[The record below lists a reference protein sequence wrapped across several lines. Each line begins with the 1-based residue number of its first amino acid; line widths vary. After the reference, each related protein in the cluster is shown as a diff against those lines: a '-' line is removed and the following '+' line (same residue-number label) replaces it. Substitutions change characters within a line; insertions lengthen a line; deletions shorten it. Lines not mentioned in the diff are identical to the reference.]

1 MTTNRDSELNKR
13 YGHLFDWIDNSQGEY
28 KTQKEIEKET
38 KSRYGNLLDGVEADT
53 TLYDNMIELELS
65 CRRERWRREEANRQA
80 DIRMRERIER
90 EKREEKERN
99 DKKNDF
105 VNSLM
110 EKDAAEKRARREA
123 EEKTCLENE
132 KRQNVI
138 NSIRRMND
146 ITDKITQAR
155 EMRERDEQ
163 RRKEIEQQIEWYRKQ
178 QRK

>member
-1 MTTNRDSELNKR
+1 MSPIL
-13 YGHLFDWIDNSQGEY
+13 
-28 KTQKEIEKET
+28 
-38 KSRYGNLLDGVEADT
+38 
-53 TLYDNMIELELS
+53 
-65 CRRERWRREEANRQA
+65 
-80 DIRMRERIER
+80 RERIER

-123 EEKTCLENE
+123 EEKTRLENE

>member
-1 MTTNRDSELNKR
+1 
-13 YGHLFDWIDNSQGEY
+13 
-28 KTQKEIEKET
+28 
-38 KSRYGNLLDGVEADT
+38 
-53 TLYDNMIELELS
+53 
-65 CRRERWRREEANRQA
+65 
-80 DIRMRERIER
+80 MRERIER

-123 EEKTCLENE
+123 EEKTRLENE

>member
-1 MTTNRDSELNKR
+1 
-13 YGHLFDWIDNSQGEY
+13 
-28 KTQKEIEKET
+28 
-38 KSRYGNLLDGVEADT
+38 
-53 TLYDNMIELELS
+53 
-65 CRRERWRREEANRQA
+65 
-80 DIRMRERIER
+80 
-90 EKREEKERN
+90 
-99 DKKNDF
+99 
-105 VNSLM
+105 M